1 MCIASAASPN
11 TNILAPAPATPVAQA
26 PPVVENIL
34 NVNAPVVINGMQR
47 VEHVRL
53 IPPTALSA
61 RCIIAMGH
69 VQMTIF
75 PVRNCLVLLF
85 MKNQPARMVG

>member
-11 TNILAPAPATPVAQA
+11 TNTPAPVPVTPVARAQ
-26 PPVVENIL
+26 PVVENIL
-34 NVNAPVVINGMQR
+34 NVLVLPVINGMQR

-85 MKNQPARMVG
+85 MKNRPARMVG